1 MTKIVFIRHG
11 ETKWNAMGMIQGITD
26 TDLNEKGREQA
37 KLCGRYLSRENWDLL
52 ITSPLCRAKETSMII
67 SHFMDVNVKV
77 MDEFA
82 EKDYGEAVGFS
93 LEQQDKYEA
102 FGETS
107 NLLKNRIM
115 KGIERIIANPTNQK
129 VLLVT
134 HGDVIQTFITTLFH
148 MDIISHAGNLP
159 IKNASITAIEYAEKR
174 WILHSLNQTDHLS

>member
-1 MTKIVFIRHG
+1 MTKIVLIRHG

-26 TDLNEKGREQA
+26 IDLNEKGREQA
-37 KLCGRYLSRENWDLL
+37 KICGKYLSRENWELL
-52 ITSPLCRAKETSMII
+52 ITSPLCRAKETAMII
-67 SHFMDVNVKV
+67 SHFIDVQVKV
-77 MDEFA
+77 KDEFV

-102 FGETS
+102 YGEPS

-134 HGDVIQTFITTLFH
+134 HGDVIKTIITTLFH
-148 MDIISHAGNLP
+148 MDIIRQAGNLP
-159 IKNASITAIEYAEKR
+159 IKNASITVIEFAEKR
-174 WILHSLNQTDHLS
+174 WFLHSLNQTNHLI